1 MTSVTNITG
10 ISGTGG
16 ALVPTAADARPVGAR
31 VEVSCQTRLVST
43 DAWQPE
49 QYDRFAAE
57 RRQPFDELVGLCH
70 PLEGDGVVYDLGCGP
85 GTLTPELGERLGAS
99 KVIGVDA
106 SPAMLAKAE
115 PLAIGRDDLVFERG
129 DLAAFG
135 IEPLP
140 TPPSLILSNAALHW
154 VDQHPAV
161 IEQWCRALAHGG
173 QLAVQVPTNH
183 DHPAYGLASTVAE
196 EHPEWFPD
204 GPPPLPSYTV
214 LTPEH
219 YAQILHGLGAVEQ
232 HVALRVFTHELAGTG
247 DVLEWIKSTTLNPF
261 RQALES
267 PSAIP
272 KTDEPGSPAEDDRF
286 EQFCR
291 AYRER
296 LIIQEGIRHPYLFT
310 FKRILMWAR
319 F

>member
-1 MTSVTNITG
+1 MTSVTNITRD
-10 ISGTGG
+10 SPDTGR
-16 ALVPTAADARPVGAR
+16 AARPRAVGVR
-31 VEVSCQTRLVST
+31 LGVSCQTRLVST

-57 RRQPFDELVGLCH
+57 RRQPFDELVDRCR

-85 GTLTPELGERLGAS
+85 GTLTAELGERLGAS

-106 SPAMLAKAE
+106 SPAMLSKATA
-115 PLAIGRDDLVFERG
+115 LASGRADLVFVQG

-183 DHPAYGLASTVAE
+183 DHPAYELASTVAN

-204 GPPPLPSYTV
+204 GPPALPSRTV

-267 PSAIP
+267 PP
-272 KTDEPGSPAEDDRF
+272 VRGPETNEPGRPAEAGRF

-310 FKRILMWAR
+310 FKRILMWAQ